1 MIIKSYD
8 LSKINLNEQ
17 NIILFYG
24 KNEGLKKSSILTLT
38 KNLTE
43 IYNYEEKEILE
54 NAVGFLESV
63 LTKSLFEDKKFI
75 IIKRATDKLIK
86 IIEEIDSRK
95 IKDNVFLFS
104 AENLEKK
111 SKLRSFFEKSK
122 KNVCVAFY
130 PDNERELSNL
140 AYSFFKE
147 RKISISPSNINII
160 IGKCNGDRENL
171 INELEKI
178 ENFISN
184 GSKLTPENIA
194 KLINLNEN
202 FSITELIDNCLA
214 KNKNKIIKILNENNF
229 YDEDSITIT
238 RVFLN
243 KSKKVLMLLKNY
255 QINKNIDLTISSAKP
270 PIFWKDKEIVK
281 QQINMWSPEKIR
293 KLIYRL
299 NELELIIKKNLGN
312 SIKIIT
318 DFILEQSS
326 SKSNN

>member
-63 LTKSLFEDKKFI
+63 ITKSLFEDKKFI

-122 KNVCVAFY
+122 KNICVAFY

-147 RKISISPSNINII
+147 RNISISPSNINII
-160 IGKCNGDRENL
+160 TGKCNGDRENL

-214 KNKNKIIKILNENNF
+214 KNKKIIIKILNENNF

-281 QQINMWSPEKIR
+281 QQINMWSPEKIK

-299 NELELIIKKNLGN
+299 NELELIIKKNFGN

-318 DFILEQSS
+318 DFILEQTS

>member
-8 LSKINLNEQ
+8 LSKINLNKQ

-122 KNVCVAFY
+122 KNICVAFY
-130 PDNERELSNL
+130 PDNEQELSNL

-147 RKISISPSNINII
+147 KNISISPSNINII

-214 KNKNKIIKILNENNF
+214 KNKKKIIKILNENNF

-293 KLIYRL
+293 TLIYRL

-326 SKSNN
+326 SKSNS

>member
-8 LSKINLNEQ
+8 LSKINLNKQ

-122 KNVCVAFY
+122 KNICVAFY
-130 PDNERELSNL
+130 PDNEQELSNL

-147 RKISISPSNINII
+147 KNISISPSNINII

-214 KNKNKIIKILNENNF
+214 KNKKKIIKILNENNF

-293 KLIYRL
+293 TLIYRL
-299 NELELIIKKNLGN
+299 NELELIVKKNLGN

>member
-54 NAVGFLESV
+54 NSVGFLESV

-147 RKISISPSNINII
+147 RNISTSPSNINII
-160 IGKCNGDRENL
+160 ISKCNGDRENL

-293 KLIYRL
+293 TLIYRL

-326 SKSNN
+326 KN

>member
-8 LSKINLNEQ
+8 LSKINLNKQ

-122 KNVCVAFY
+122 K
-130 PDNERELSNL
+130 
-140 AYSFFKE
+140 
-147 RKISISPSNINII
+147 KI
-160 IGKCNGDRENL
+160 
-171 INELEKI
+171 
-178 ENFISN
+178 
-184 GSKLTPENIA
+184 
-194 KLINLNEN
+194 
-202 FSITELIDNCLA
+202 
-214 KNKNKIIKILNENNF
+214 
-229 YDEDSITIT
+229 
-238 RVFLN
+238 
-243 KSKKVLMLLKNY
+243 
-255 QINKNIDLTISSAKP
+255 
-270 PIFWKDKEIVK
+270 
-281 QQINMWSPEKIR
+281 
-293 KLIYRL
+293 
-299 NELELIIKKNLGN
+299 
-312 SIKIIT
+312 
-318 DFILEQSS
+318 
-326 SKSNN
+326 

>member
-122 KNVCVAFY
+122 KNICVAFY
-130 PDNERELSNL
+130 PDNEQELSNL

-147 RKISISPSNINII
+147 KNISISPSNINII

-214 KNKNKIIKILNENNF
+214 KNKKKIIKILNENNF

-293 KLIYRL
+293 TLIYRL
-299 NELELIIKKNLGN
+299 NELELIVKKNLGN

>member
-54 NAVGFLESV
+54 NAVSFLESV

-122 KNVCVAFY
+122 KNICVAFY

-147 RKISISPSNINII
+147 RNISTSPSNINII
-160 IGKCNGDRENL
+160 ISKCNGDRENL

-243 KSKKVLMLLKNY
+243 KSKKILMLLKNY

-293 KLIYRL
+293 TLIYRL

>member
-54 NAVGFLESV
+54 NSVGFLESV

-122 KNVCVAFY
+122 KNICVAFY
-130 PDNERELSNL
+130 PDNEQELSNL

-147 RKISISPSNINII
+147 KNISISPSNINII

-214 KNKNKIIKILNENNF
+214 KNKKKIIKILNENNF

-281 QQINMWSPEKIR
+281 KQINMWSPEKIR
-293 KLIYRL
+293 TLIYRL
-299 NELELIIKKNLGN
+299 NELELIVKKNLGN

>member
-24 KNEGLKKSSILTLT
+24 KNEGLKKSSILSLT

-86 IIEEIDSRK
+86 IIEEIDTRK

-122 KNVCVAFY
+122 KNICVAFY

-147 RKISISPSNINII
+147 RNISISPSNINII

-214 KNKNKIIKILNENNF
+214 KNKKKIIKILNENNF

-243 KSKKVLMLLKNY
+243 KSKKVLMLLKDY

-293 KLIYRL
+293 TLIYRL

-326 SKSNN
+326 SKSNS